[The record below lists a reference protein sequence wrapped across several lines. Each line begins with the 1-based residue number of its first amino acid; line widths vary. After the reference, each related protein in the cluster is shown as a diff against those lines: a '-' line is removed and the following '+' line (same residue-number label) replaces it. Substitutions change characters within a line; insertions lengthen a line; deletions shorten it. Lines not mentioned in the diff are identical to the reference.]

1 MIEKASLYCILL
13 MGVIIAGCVQQDN
26 QSGEKDCRSDSECTS
41 GVCDFIKHDFGNCA
55 PVVCDT
61 GSQAHGINDISF
73 FCNQSGEWQ
82 KIKNLGESCDFDYE
96 CFRETT
102 KDCPTCHNDYSY
114 SCKNNTCTAEKQL
127 NECEQQGLKRILRND
142 QYFGECIESMAQM
155 TLPTVCA
162 PCGDGVCNAEIETG
176 CNCPEDCQ

>member
-1 MIEKASLYCILL
+1 MAQDIYLIFMSL
-13 MGVIIAGCVQQDN
+13 IIAGCTQIDQQEN
-26 QSGEKDCRSDSECTS
+26 QECHSDSECES
-41 GVCDFIKHDFGNCA
+41 GVCDFMKQDFGICA
-55 PVVCDT
+55 PVVCET
-61 GSQAHGINDISF
+61 GVQAQGISDISF
-73 FCNQSGEWQ
+73 FCNENNEWQ
-82 KIKNLGESCDFDYE
+82 KIKNGGERCDFDYE

-127 NECEQQGLKRILRND
+127 NECEQQGLKRILRKD
-142 QYFGECIESMAQM
+142 QYFGECIESIAQL

-162 PCGDGVCNAEIETG
+162 PCGNGVCNVELETK